1 MTIEKFRSEVKRLAE
16 ELAADGILIDRVQF
30 GRCEEDEQ
38 LFAIRLVYEDKA
50 GFKQQ
55 EEEFYGER

>member
-1 MTIEKFRSEVKRLAE
+1 MTIEEFRSEVKRLAE

-30 GRCEEDEQ
+30 GRGEEDEQ
-38 LFAIRLVYEDKA
+38 LFAIRLVYEDKE

-55 EEEFYGER
+55 EEGL